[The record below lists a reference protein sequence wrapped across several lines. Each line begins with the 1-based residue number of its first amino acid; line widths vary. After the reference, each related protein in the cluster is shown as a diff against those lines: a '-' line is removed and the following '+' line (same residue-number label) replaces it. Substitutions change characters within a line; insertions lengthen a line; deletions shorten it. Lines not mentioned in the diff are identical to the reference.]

1 MPATELLTAFEREM
15 ATTRRLIARIPDA
28 ALDWRPHPKSTTMLG
43 LGRHLAHMV
52 TYGNLA
58 LTETSSDVAAR
69 TPMPPTPTV
78 AAILEIF
85 DRNVATVQALLAA
98 QSDADLAQ
106 PWTLTYQGAPVV
118 TSSRAAAVQS
128 MILHHQIHHRGQLS
142 VYLRLNDIPVPSIY
156 GPSADEAMQ
165 A

>member
-1 MPATELLTAFEREM
+1 MSAAELLTAFEREM
-15 ATTRRLIARIPDA
+15 ATTRRLIARIPDE

-43 LGRHLAHMV
+43 IARHLAHMI

-58 LTETSSDVAAR
+58 LTEASSDVSAR
-69 TPMPPTPTV
+69 TPMPPTASI

-85 DRNVATVQALLAA
+85 DRNVASVRALLTA
-98 QSDADLAQ
+98 QSDADLAR
-106 PWTLTYQGAPVV
+106 PWALTYQGREVAV
-118 TSSRAAAVQS
+118 SSRAAAVQS

-142 VYLRLNDIPVPSIY
+142 VYLRLKDIPVPAIY